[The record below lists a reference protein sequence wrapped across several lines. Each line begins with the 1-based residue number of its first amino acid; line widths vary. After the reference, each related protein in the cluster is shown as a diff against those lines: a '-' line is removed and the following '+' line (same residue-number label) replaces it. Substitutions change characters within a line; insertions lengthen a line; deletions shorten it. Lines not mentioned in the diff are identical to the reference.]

1 MTLRINVF
9 GVEIVTVVLDL
20 EDLVATTGEAPR
32 LTVVDKGVKKMS
44 NLWVSRMNK

>member
-32 LTVVDKGVKKMS
+32 LTVVDKGVKKLS
-44 NLWVSRMNK
+44 NWWCPRMTK